1 MTALI
6 VSWNV
11 DSAKP
16 DTLTGP
22 VENVNFL
29 QDVLQS
35 IEPPDIIAFGM
46 QELIDLESRRMAA
59 KTVLLGGKNKTADGS
74 ISQKVTTSYK
84 KWYDR
89 LVLAVRLA
97 MPADEPYTVIHT
109 ENLVG
114 LFTCIFVKNAERVAL
129 KHVALTTVKRGMGG
143 RYGNKVCSPL
153 VRTGQDADIGVQRR
167 AQSSLGSSWMILRS
181 ASSTA
186 ISPLGNTTSASGT
199 PTLLL
204 SWRTTLCFLMQGLKR
219 RRWPTSMGA
228 MGLWSWTMSL
238 SSWVISFTLQ
248 MRPFH

>member
-16 DTLTGP
+16 DALTGP
-22 VENVNFL
+22 PENVNFL

-35 IEPPDIIAFGM
+35 MDRPDIIAFGM
-46 QELIDLESRRMAA
+46 QELIDLESRKMAA
-59 KTVLLGGKNKTADGS
+59 KTVLLGGKNKAADGS

-89 LVLAVRLA
+89 LMLAVRLA

-114 LFTCIFVKNAERVAL
+114 LFTCIFVKNTERTRL

-143 RYGNKVCSPL
+143 RYGNKVCAFLCGSGDAAGK
-153 VRTGQDADIGVQRR
+153 VR
-167 AQSSLGSSWMILRS
+167 
-181 ASSTA
+181 
-186 ISPLGNTTSASGT
+186 
-199 PTLLL
+199 
-204 SWRTTLCFLMQGLKR
+204 
-219 RRWPTSMGA
+219 
-228 MGLWSWTMSL
+228 
-238 SSWVISFTLQ
+238 
-248 MRPFH
+248 

>member
-1 MTALI
+1 MVSSHRLALALGARDADEEHDVEQELLKRETEFSTFRNMTALI

-22 VENVNFL
+22 TENVNFL

-35 IEPPDIIAFGM
+35 MDPPDIIAFGM
-46 QELIDLESRRMAA
+46 QELIDLESRKMAA

-114 LFTCIFVKNAERVAL
+114 LFTCIFVRNAERVAL

-143 RYGNKVCSPL
+143 RYGNKVRCL
-153 VRTGQDADIGVQRR
+153 FAVKGFYGV
-167 AQSSLGSSWMILRS
+167 
-181 ASSTA
+181 
-186 ISPLGNTTSASGT
+186 
-199 PTLLL
+199 
-204 SWRTTLCFLMQGLKR
+204 
-219 RRWPTSMGA
+219 
-228 MGLWSWTMSL
+228 LWQT
-238 SSWVISFTLQ
+238 
-248 MRPFH
+248 